1 MFAIRK
7 ALKILSKTLSTA
19 FVAAVVLLAVLLA
32 GVRLVGLTPYTVLSG
47 SMEPT
52 YHVGS
57 VIYAKSVDPTTL
69 KEGDPL
75 TYRMGGDAIVTH
87 RIVEVLEEGGFVER
101 RSSQEDKRVME
112 LYPTEKTLELQPELR
127 KVLGGW
133 SRYLTQDFTEEEIE
147 LLAKMLSSMRERAAQ
162 WMEEN

>member
-1 MFAIRK
+1 MPYIM
-7 ALKILSKTLSTA
+7 KTMNEI
-19 FVAAVVLLAVLLA
+19 VRCGMQYRNERLAVFGLKSSHASYLLEICRSPGISQDTLA
-32 GVRLVGLTPYTVLSG
+32 RR
-47 SMEPT
+47 
-52 YHVGS
+52 
-57 VIYAKSVDPTTL
+57 ICINKSNIA
-69 KEGDPL
+69 
-75 TYRMGGDAIVTH
+75 RQIV
-87 RIVEVLEEGGFVER
+87 VLEEGGFVER

-112 LYPTEKTLELQPELR
+112 LYPTEKTLELLPELR